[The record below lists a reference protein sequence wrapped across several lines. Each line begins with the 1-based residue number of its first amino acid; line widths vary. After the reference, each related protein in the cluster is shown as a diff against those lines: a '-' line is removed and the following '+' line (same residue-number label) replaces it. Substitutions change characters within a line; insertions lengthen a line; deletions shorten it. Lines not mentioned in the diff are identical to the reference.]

1 MQNHRYYAVINFKNE
16 KRIFD
21 SSKAYMVYRY
31 KNRNSVNCK
40 GFEDMESARQYLAEH
55 DYCRFAPV
63 VSLDWEHAVPVFTES
78 SEQGVAAH
86 ADIYVY
92 TRRNPNTGCGVY
104 GAFITSP
111 QYSKHH
117 MLLGTIP
124 ASKVPRGM
132 SNAFEAIIQAT
143 RFVYD
148 NGFKSMTVYT
158 TNQYA
163 VHWPTGEYM
172 AKCKLSDEYLRA
184 IDDLTENKHVQIE
197 FVHLPW
203 KNGKFPKEHCV
214 ARNAVENA
222 LQQEVS

>member
-21 SSKAYMVYRY
+21 TSKAYMVYRY
-31 KNRNSVNCK
+31 KNCNTVNCK
-40 GFEDMESARQYLAEH
+40 GFEDMDSARQYLAEH
-55 DYCRFAPV
+55 DYRCFSPIA
-63 VSLDWEHAVPVFTES
+63 SLDWEHASPVFTEPL
-78 SEQGVAAH
+78 EQNVPAH

-111 QYSKHH
+111 QYPEPH

-124 ASKVPRGM
+124 ASQVRRGT
-132 SNAFEAIIQAT
+132 SNAFDAIIQAT
-143 RFVYD
+143 RFAYD

-158 TNQYA
+158 TNQFA
-163 VHWPTGEYM
+163 ARWPTGEYM
-172 AKCKLSDEYLRA
+172 AKCTLSGEYLRA
-184 IDDLTENKHVQIE
+184 IDDLTENKHVCIN

-203 KNGKFPKEHCV
+203 KNSNFPEELCL
-214 ARNAVENA
+214 ARDVVEA
-222 LQQEVS
+222 ILQQEAS